1 MKFVTISEIWQL
13 LSWFAWIETLDL
25 SERMAHGLRIENDP
39 VWLIFPN
46 RVMHFHL
53 TFTWQ

>member
-1 MKFVTISEIWQL
+1 MKFVIISEIWQL

-53 TFTWQ
+53 TFT